1 MSQDR
6 AGAAFEAFVAL
17 IARLRG
23 PEGCPWDRE
32 QTHRSLKPMTIEE
45 AYEVLEAIDR
55 GDDEHLAGE
64 LGDLLLQVV
73 FHAQIASEQERFDIA
88 EVVERVADK
97 MVRRHPHVFGSVP
110 AATSGD
116 VLRNW
121 EALKQAERAE
131 KAGEAGSLLDSVSS
145 ALPAVLEAYQMTTKA
160 SRVGFDWPGAEPVL
174 EKIDEETAELKA
186 AVRAGQAAAAA
197 EEVGDLLF
205 AAVNLARLL
214 GEDPESNLKAAN
226 RKFRSRFRHIEERL
240 EQRGLSP
247 ADSSLAEME
256 ALWQEAK
263 ARERSGR

>member
-1 MSQDR
+1 
-6 AGAAFEAFVAL
+6 
-17 IARLRG
+17 
-23 PEGCPWDRE
+23 
-32 QTHRSLKPMTIEE
+32 
-45 AYEVLEAIDR
+45 
-55 GDDEHLAGE
+55 
-64 LGDLLLQVV
+64 
-73 FHAQIASEQERFDIA
+73 
-88 EVVERVADK
+88 
-97 MVRRHPHVFGSVP
+97 
-110 AATSGD
+110 
-116 VLRNW
+116 
-121 EALKQAERAE
+121 
-131 KAGEAGSLLDSVSS
+131 
-145 ALPAVLEAYQMTTKA
+145 MTTKA

-226 RKFRSRFRHIEERL
+226 RKFRSRFRYIEERL